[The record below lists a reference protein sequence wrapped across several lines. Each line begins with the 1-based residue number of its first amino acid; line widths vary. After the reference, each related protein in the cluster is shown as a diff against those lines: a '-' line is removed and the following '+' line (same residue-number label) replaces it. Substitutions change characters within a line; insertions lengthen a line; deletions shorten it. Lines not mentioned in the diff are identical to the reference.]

1 MSTSADS
8 NSPSDNPHNNSQK
21 NTFKNSVTKD
31 NEQRRFTRVAFVN
44 HISLNKGE
52 QQWDGTVVDISFNGI
67 LVSSDVNID
76 VDDNSPIMG
85 ATIHFENGDR
95 INARLALAHH
105 HGKFYG
111 FRFHEID
118 SDSLTHL
125 RGIIEYNLGDGHT
138 CERELLTLFRY
149 HQ

>member
-1 MSTSADS
+1 MPTSADS
-8 NSPSDNPHNNSQK
+8 NSSGDSSQNNSPK
-21 NTFKNSVTKD
+21 GNNPKD

-44 HISLNKGE
+44 HVTLNKGE
-52 QQWDGTVVDISFNGI
+52 QQWDGTVIDISFNGI
-67 LVSSDVNID
+67 LVSSDASINVTD
-76 VDDNSPIMG
+76 SDPIIG

-105 HGKFYG
+105 NGKFYG
-111 FRFHEID
+111 FKFHEID

>member
-1 MSTSADS
+1 MPTSADS
-8 NSPSDNPHNNSQK
+8 NSENNNPQDHDSEGNNS
-21 NTFKNSVTKD
+21 KD
-31 NEQRRFTRVAFVN
+31 NEQRRFTRVVFVN

-67 LVSSDVNID
+67 LVSSDASIGVNE
-76 VDDNSPIMG
+76 DDPIIG

-95 INARLALAHH
+95 INARLVLAHH

-111 FRFHEID
+111 FSFHEID